1 MFINILSL
9 FFDPDVILGGYNYG
23 TDYYVLYYYYDD
35 ENYDDKPRKGPEEVH
50 DSSAKSPHGVL
61 PPPKPALKSIEET
74 KPPSKVKPAPKVHGH
89 KRRLG
94 SDNDGGYGAYVLS
107 SSTF

>member
-1 MFINILSL
+1 MG
-9 FFDPDVILGGYNYG
+9 VVGG
-23 TDYYVLYYYYDD
+23 YYYDAYYYGYYF
-35 ENYDDKPRKGPEEVH
+35 YDDDEAGSVEAV
-50 DSSAKSPHGVL
+50 DDDGVL

-74 KPPSKVKPAPKVHGH
+74 KPASKVKPAPKVHGH